1 MTREIKNEMD
11 KLIQMLEQFEDTQEE
26 YIFDLEKDDFGCYH
40 ILYPNNIIREC
51 SVICNPMSY
60 GHEEG
65 LLEIMGLLTR
75 EESEDDDVVGW
86 LTAED
91 VFNRIVKDWKENKYF
106 YQS

>member
-11 KLIQMLEQFEDTQEE
+11 KLIQLLEAEEDKYSE
-26 YIFDLEKDDFGCYH
+26 YMFDLEKDAFGCYH

-65 LLEIMGLLTR
+65 LLEIMGLLTK
-75 EESEDDDVVGW
+75 EENEDDDVVGW

>member
-1 MTREIKNEMD
+1 MTREIKNEMN

-40 ILYPNNIIREC
+40 ILYPNSIIKEC
-51 SVICNPMSY
+51 SVICNPLSY

-91 VFNRIVKDWKENKYF
+91 VFKRIKKDWMENRYF
-106 YQS
+106 YRS

>member
-1 MTREIKNEMD
+1 MTREIKNEMN

-26 YIFDLEKDDFGCYH
+26 YIFDLEKDAFGCYH
-40 ILYPNNIIREC
+40 IFYPNKTIREC

-91 VFNRIVKDWKENKYF
+91 VFNRIKKDWKENKYF